1 MAEIETASVHLT
13 IENFISDP
21 NKLYNQ
27 EKETWLD
34 NVIAAKLKAEQDE
47 ALLLRAT
54 IVADLEKIKTKVMS
68 ILRFNYDL
76 GLKYD
81 IDIAIDTRASRYK

>member
-1 MAEIETASVHLT
+1 LAEIETASVHLT

-34 NVIAAKLKAEQDE
+34 SVIAATLKAEQDE

-68 ILRFNYDL
+68 ILRFNYNL
-76 GLKYD
+76 RIK
-81 IDIAIDTRASRYK
+81 I

>member
-34 NVIAAKLKAEQDE
+34 SVIAATLKTEQNE
-47 ALLLRAT
+47 ALLLRPT

-81 IDIAIDTRASRYK
+81 INFAIDTRAF